1 MPSADFA
8 FFGLV
13 NTSEFYP
20 AQLPNN
26 HYVSCGN
33 LSYSYADDYRKGSS
47 TFFVRLGRDGGVVRW
62 IKVSFLPAALRTHSS
77 SIFLSYAHTL
87 TRPRAR
93 LCVQL

>member
-1 MPSADFA
+1 MRLGLLYNAMQVAIFVAYIIIFIEYRPWESVVVPSADFA

-33 LSYSYADDYRKGSS
+33 LSYSYADDYCKGSS
-47 TFFVRLGRDGGVVRW
+47 KDSTCDSDETGASCDGL
-62 IKVSFLPAALRTHSS
+62 K
-77 SIFLSYAHTL
+77 
-87 TRPRAR
+87 
-93 LCVQL
+93 